1 MSMLEVRLIIDNVVR
16 YGGFREKDILDHLLK
31 VELIQNDDEHK
42 VYRFTNEIS
51 YFDYDFRSHLIVG

>member
-1 MSMLEVRLIIDNVVR
+1 MSMLEVRLIIDNVVK

-31 VELIQNDDEHK
+31 VELIQNDDKHK
-42 VYRFTNEIS
+42 VYRFANEEN